1 LQHHVTIVIV
11 SDLNNLTTGWL
22 IAYLIKLIME
32 KTQDKLSNYAVRYDH
47 FGHIDVLYIAEL
59 PKPSARTGEV
69 LVKIKTAGINPIEA
83 SIREGRLEKT
93 YPSTFPSG
101 QGIDFAGIVE
111 SVGSDVNQF
120 KAGDE
125 VIGFTNGRNGQA
137 EYVVVGVD
145 QLVPRPAKVP
155 WEEAG
160 GLFVVG
166 TTAFAAVEAV
176 SLKNGD
182 AVIVSGAAGGV
193 GSVAVQIAKKQGAMV
208 IGIAGESN
216 HQWLKDHGVIP
227 VAYDGNI
234 EENLKTVL
242 NGRIADAFID
252 TVGKGYVQIA
262 VKMGIHPERIDTIVD
277 YEAAGKYKVKT
288 KGNLAAANAK
298 VLGALADMIYNGELE
313 IPIAKTYPLN
323 QVQEAYKELEQHHT
337 HGKIILVVSAN

>member
-1 LQHHVTIVIV
+1 
-11 SDLNNLTTGWL
+11 
-22 IAYLIKLIME
+22 ME
-32 KTQDKLSNYAVRYDH
+32 QSQDKLVNHAVRYDH
-47 FGHIDVLYIAEL
+47 FGHTDVLYIAEL

-69 LVKIKTAGINPIEA
+69 LVKVKTAGINPIEA
-83 SIREGRLEKT
+83 KIREGELEKD

-111 SVGSDVNQF
+111 SVGAEVDQF
-120 KAGDE
+120 VVGDE
-125 VIGFTNGRNGQA
+125 VIGFTMRRNGQA
-137 EYVVVGVD
+137 EYVVVNAD
-145 QLVPRPAKVP
+145 QLTLRPANVP

-166 TTAFAAVEAV
+166 TTAFATVEAV
-176 SLKNGD
+176 SLKIGD
-182 AVIVSGAAGGV
+182 VVIVSGAAGRV
-193 GSVAVQIAKKQGAMV
+193 GSVAVQIAKKQGAIV

-234 EENLKTVL
+234 EENLNAAL

-252 TVGKGYVQIA
+252 TAGKGYVDIA
-262 VKMGIHPERIDTIVD
+262 VKIGIHPDRIDTIVD
-277 YEAAGKYKVKT
+277 YEAAAKYKAKT
-288 KGNLAAANAK
+288 KGNMAAANAK
-298 VLGALADMIYNGELE
+298 VLGTLADMINNGELE

-323 QVQEAYKELEQHHT
+323 QVQEAYHELEQHHS